1 MLEERKAIAFVYF
14 IINHHILFFIIS
26 SFFNTVSCFLIQ
38 SPGFSK
44 NNYQLKEEIS
54 PFLLQYLLLSFLIFS
69 RTPKVKVKVTQW
81 CPTLCNPMDYT
92 LHGILQ
98 ARILEW
104 VAFSLLQGIF
114 PTQVSCIAGGFFTS
128 WATRETRTSESL
140 LKIVSEKW
148 KWKSLSHVRLFATPW
163 TIQST

>member
-69 RTPKVKVKVTQW
+69 
-81 CPTLCNPMDYT
+81 
-92 LHGILQ
+92 ILQ
-98 ARILEW
+98 LSLTDNNFLTKSKSFNRLIFHYSLNMNMI
-104 VAFSLLQGIF
+104 FLNPKSTQSLKHSLLAHL
-114 PTQVSCIAGGFFTS
+114 TCN
-128 WATRETRTSESL
+128 
-140 LKIVSEKW
+140 
-148 KWKSLSHVRLFATPW
+148 
-163 TIQST
+163 